1 MRLIHINTEA
11 PCAKMSECC
20 QPTKDARRKWLKAED
35 EVYIADGRYFVR
47 VGIATPTDSETL
59 RQYRL
64 NIDMK
69 RTYLMDIVTGT
80 LYRDDGRCLSSD
92 QVSRTFTRKHSKQ
105 KVAA

>member
-20 QPTKDARRKWLKAED
+20 QPTKDARRKWLRDED
-35 EVYIADGRYFVR
+35 EVYTADRRYFVR

-64 NIDMK
+64 NIEMK

-80 LYRDDGRCLSSD
+80 LYRDDGRCLSSS
-92 QVSRTFTRKHSKQ
+92 QLHRTFTRKHSKQ